1 MSLSLGIL
9 GFIESIVII
18 LVGIVLL
25 VIGIL
30 LYRKFGN
37 KMVKIVG
44 YAAGVFGGLGI
55 ILGVV
60 QLILA
65 LL

>member
-1 MSLSLGIL
+1 M
-9 GFIESIVII
+9 ESIVII
-18 LVGIVLL
+18 LAGIILL
-25 VIGIL
+25 VVGIL
-30 LYRKFGN
+30 LNRKFGN

-44 YAAGVFGGLGI
+44 YVVGIFGGLGI
-55 ILGVV
+55 VLGVV